1 MKAVFLDRDGTIAK
15 DVHYCRRVE
24 DFEILPTVP
33 EAIKLLNE
41 NGFKVIVITNQS
53 GIARGYFTEEI
64 LSKIHQKMIN
74 ELSKYGAQIDAIY
87 YCPHHPDDGCDCRK
101 PKTALFH
108 KAAKKFNIDF
118 KSSYVVGDRQMDIDA
133 GRALGCKTIL
143 VNTGPEDRGEIIGLP
158 DYTADNLLQ
167 AAKWIVNDSNQYN
180 VEPRTSNVERNKPI
194 NRQTDLTDKPL
205 TTIII
210 PAYNEEEGLSVVLT
224 KIFNIIDKTYEV
236 IVVDDGS
243 TDRTHEVASQF
254 PCRVIRHKTNKGKG
268 EALKI
273 GIKYAEGKNIIW
285 IDADDTY
292 PSELIPKM
300 AKALKDNYDM
310 VVGSRYFGR
319 NNIPLFNR
327 LGNWFFRNMIKTI
340 YGFKAFDP
348 CSGLYGVKKC
358 HLQKMHLSSRRF
370 AIEPEIS
377 IKGSRMKLKTL
388 DIPTTYH
395 PRIGGSK
402 LSAVKVGFEDLKT
415 IISHVFWY
423 PPKEDRINRKVS
435 NYERDF

>member
-1 MKAVFLDRDGTIAK
+1 M
-15 DVHYCRRVE
+15 
-24 DFEILPTVP
+24 
-33 EAIKLLNE
+33 
-41 NGFKVIVITNQS
+41 IVITNQS
-53 GIARGYFTEEI
+53 GIARGYFTEET

-74 ELSKYGAQIDAIY
+74 ELSKYGAHIDAIY

-210 PAYNEEEGLSVVLT
+210 PAYNEEEGLPVVLN
-224 KIFNIIDKTYEV
+224 KIFKIIDETYEV

-243 TDRTHEVASQF
+243 TDKTYQVASQF
-254 PCRVIRHKTNKGKG
+254 PCRIIKHEQNKGKG
-268 EALKI
+268 EAIKT
-273 GIKYAEGKNIIW
+273 GIKYSKGENIIC
-285 IDADDTY
+285 IDADGTY
-292 PSELIPKM
+292 PAELIPKM
-300 AKALKDNYDM
+300 SKALADYDA
-310 VVGSRYFGR
+310 VVGSRFYGK

-327 LGNWFFRNMIKTI
+327 FGNWLFRNTIKII
-340 YGFKAFDP
+340 YGFKPYDP
-348 CSGLYGVKKC
+348 LTGFWGIKKVYAKKI
-358 HLQKMHLSSRRF
+358 LPIARF
-370 AIEPEIS
+370 APDAEMQM
-377 IKGSRMKLKTL
+377 KAARMKLRML
-388 DIPTTYH
+388 DIPVTYR
-395 PRIGGSK
+395 PRVGLTK
-402 LSAVKVGFEDLKT
+402 LPPIRAGYEHIKLICSL
-415 IISHVFWY
+415 VFWH
-423 PPKEDRINRKVS
+423 PPKKEA
-435 NYERDF
+435 YHLGDFRN

>member
-15 DVHYCRRVE
+15 DVHYCRRVK

-53 GIARGYFTEEI
+53 GIARGYFTEET

-74 ELSKYGAQIDAIY
+74 ELSKYGARIDAIY
-87 YCPHHPDDGCDCRK
+87 YCPHHPDDDCSCRK

-108 KAAKKFNIDF
+108 KAAKEHNIDF
-118 KSSYVVGDRQMDIDA
+118 SASYVVGDRQMDIDA
-133 GRALGCKTIL
+133 GRALGCRTIL
-143 VNTGPEDRGEIIGLP
+143 VNTGPEDRGKITDP
-158 DYTADNLLQ
+158 ADYTADTLLEAVQ
-167 AAKWIVNDSNQYN
+167 WIIKDTKLASK
-180 VEPRTSNVERNKPI
+180 RTQRPKRIKQTKLTQPT
-194 NRQTDLTDKPL
+194 NRLTDQPT

-210 PAYNEEEGLSVVLT
+210 PAYNEEEGLPVVLN

-243 TDRTHEVASQF
+243 DDKTYEVASQF
-254 PCRVIRHKTNKGKG
+254 PCRAIKHRINKGKG
-268 EALKI
+268 EALKT
-273 GIKYAEGKNIIW
+273 GIKHARGKNIIW

-292 PSELIPKM
+292 PPELIPKM

-327 LGNWFFRNMIKTI
+327 LGNWLFRNMIKTI

-348 CSGLYGVKKC
+348 CTGLYGVKKYY
-358 HLQKMHLSSRRF
+358 LEKMHLSSRRF

-377 IKGSRMKLKTL
+377 IKGSRMKLRTL

-415 IISHVFWY
+415 IISHVFWF
-423 PPKEDRINRKVS
+423 PAKEDNSQSEGSKH
-435 NYERDF
+435 